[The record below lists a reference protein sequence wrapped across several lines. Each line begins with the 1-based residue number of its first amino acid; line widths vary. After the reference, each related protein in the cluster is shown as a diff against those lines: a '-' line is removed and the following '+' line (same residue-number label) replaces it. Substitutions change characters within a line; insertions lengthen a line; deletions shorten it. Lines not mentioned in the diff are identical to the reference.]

1 MAMLNNQM
9 VYSNFHTYPHFESFI
24 ASKSTPKN
32 AKGLPMPWLPP
43 AALAPIAAALGL
55 PWCWSQFVG
64 FLIFII
70 SLPWRW
76 SIFIIFSHDLYKGL
90 SLFLPATWR
99 TFSLGVD
106 ISLQKDGSR
115 ILPNLGQDWCTW
127 MNSTN
132 QWLNV
137 GISNGIYIYNKHL
150 EFIISKSWKKP
161 LNLWTFR
168 NMDESWGI

>member
-1 MAMLNNQM
+1 
-9 VYSNFHTYPHFESFI
+9 
-24 ASKSTPKN
+24 
-32 AKGLPMPWLPP
+32 
-43 AALAPIAAALGL
+43 L

-115 ILPNLGQDWCTW
+115 ILPNSGQDWCTW

-150 EFIISKSWKKP
+150 EFIISKSWK
-161 LNLWTFR
+161 NRWTFEHSATWMSHGAF
-168 NMDESWGI
+168 NSESILSHPVFGAIFLGCPCWIQCPAAIDRSLASQRYDKEKSKKSPT